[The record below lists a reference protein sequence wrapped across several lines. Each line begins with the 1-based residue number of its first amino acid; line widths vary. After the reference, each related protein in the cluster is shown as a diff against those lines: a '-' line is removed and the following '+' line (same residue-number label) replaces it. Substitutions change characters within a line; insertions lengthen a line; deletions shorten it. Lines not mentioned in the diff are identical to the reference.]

1 MPITPAKLSFTK
13 QIKTK
18 GAEFNFTRVLSS
30 HVSPNT
36 PAKRTEEKSP
46 HAVIAYED
54 VVQTLRTHIRIQQKG
69 TLRIVPW
76 QSKIGDF
83 ETKN

>member
-36 PAKRTEEKSP
+36 PAKRT
-46 HAVIAYED
+46 
-54 VVQTLRTHIRIQQKG
+54 
-69 TLRIVPW
+69 
-76 QSKIGDF
+76 
-83 ETKN
+83 